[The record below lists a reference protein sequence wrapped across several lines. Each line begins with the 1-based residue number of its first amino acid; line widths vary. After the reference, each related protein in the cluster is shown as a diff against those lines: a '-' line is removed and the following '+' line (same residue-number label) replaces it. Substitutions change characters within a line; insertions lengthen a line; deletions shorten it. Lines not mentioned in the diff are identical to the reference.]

1 VLVATADREEAET
14 LPASFPAPSLD
25 LGSLPE
31 LPEGL
36 NPEVLLHMD
45 LSSLVADEK
54 LELFSRELDQV
65 SLTRAHLDLLRARER
80 VNVLEGEILLEL
92 TEARE
97 RLRSEGRF
105 VEYAVGE
112 PYETLEGALTAGEE
126 TSSGGVRMFYLAPE
140 EFAGIH
146 QKRAEKAAIAERAM
160 RELLARFKGSGE
172 AIPAEAL
179 EER

>member
-1 VLVATADREEAET
+1 VLLTAADPDEAET
-14 LPASFPAPSLD
+14 TPASSPAPSLD
-25 LGSLPE
+25 IASLPE

-36 NPEVLLHMD
+36 NPEVLLRRD
-45 LSSLVADEK
+45 LSSL
-54 LELFSRELDQV
+54 LEDARLEVSSRELDQV
-65 SLTRAHLDLLRARER
+65 SLTRAHLELLRARER

-97 RLRSEGRF
+97 PLRSEGRF
-105 VEYAVGE
+105 VEYAAGE

-126 TSSGGVRMFYLAPE
+126 TSSGGVRMFYLDPE

-160 RELLARFKGSGE
+160 RELLARFQGRRESMD
-172 AIPAEAL
+172 AQAL